1 MIVRTA
7 KKQNRFSVVDNTGF
21 NDPRLSYKAKGL
33 LGYFLTKPDNWEVH
47 TEDLRKHGTDGKDSI
62 QAGMRELSNYGYA
75 KLESVRGEGGKIVGK
90 QWVIHEVPDSPIAGK
105 SGSRLQ
111 PTDGKT
117 DGRKNRLSGKPS
129 DGKTGY
135 IVNTESLVNTDV
147 LINTER
153 SSSDSD
159 ARAENQPHFEK
170 EKGKKAPPIPARPP
184 AGPTVVPTTFSQSIW
199 ATATT
204 GAFAL
209 ALHEYAP
216 ETADADAGYY
226 RQRCRDWS
234 AQNPNKAK
242 PDWIAF
248 AAQIIG
254 DDRSRG
260 KLVTIQPIQSQNGI
274 SSNTSSAGPGQSSN
288 DNLVE
293 RAAAIADRIKKSRGW
308 L

>member
-1 MIVRTA
+1 MESPNFYAIIPATVRYCEDLIPTA
-7 KKQNRFSVVDNTGF
+7 KLLYGEITALSNERGYCWASNSHFARLYNVQPRQVQRWISQLQELGF
-21 NDPRLSYKAKGL
+21 IRVEIQKDVANQRLI
-33 LGYFLTKPDNWEVH
+33 FI
-47 TEDLRKHGTDGKDSI
+47 KDSLPLTSKKTYPRVKKDVPL
-62 QAGMRELSNYGYA
+62 MTKKTPPYDEKDTHNNTVNNKENNTVSRERA
-75 KLESVRGEGGKIVGK
+75 A
-90 QWVIHEVPDSPIAGK
+90 H
-105 SGSRLQ
+105 
-111 PTDGKT
+111 
-117 DGRKNRLSGKPS
+117 
-129 DGKTGY
+129 
-135 IVNTESLVNTDV
+135 
-147 LINTER
+147 
-153 SSSDSD
+153 
-159 ARAENQPHFEK
+159 AENQPFLEK
-170 EKGKKAPPIPARPP
+170 EKGKKAPPIPGAPP
-184 AGPTVVPTTFSQSIW
+184 AGPTGPTIHPATFSQSIW

>member
-1 MIVRTA
+1 METPNFYAIIPATVR
-7 KKQNRFSVVDNTGF
+7 
-21 NDPRLSYKAKGL
+21 YC
-33 LGYFLTKPDNWEVH
+33 E
-47 TEDLRKHGTDGKDSI
+47 
-62 QAGMRELSNYGYA
+62 ELAPAA
-75 KLESVRGEGGKIVGK
+75 KLLYGEITALASARGYCYASNSYFANLYHVEDRQVRRWLSQLVDLGFVSVKIDKAAGNQRNIYVKDALPLRSKKTGGEVKKDRSYGQKR
-90 QWVIHEVPDSPIAGK
+90 PD
-105 SGSRLQ
+105 
-111 PTDGKT
+111 PTDKKDRT
-117 DGRKNRLSGKPS
+117 PISIYNSS
-129 DGKTGY
+129 
-135 IVNTESLVNTDV
+135 TES
-147 LINTER
+147 
-153 SSSDSD
+153 SA
-159 ARAENQPHFEK
+159 ARAENHQDVEK
-170 EKGKKAPPIPARPP
+170 EKGKKAPPIPGAPP
-184 AGPTVVPTTFSQSIW
+184 AGPTGPTIQPATFSQSIW

-204 GAFAL
+204 GAFAQ